1 MSKIIIIGAGAMGSA
16 FTFPCVD
23 NGHQVSLVGSP
34 LENDLIED
42 LNKDY
47 FHKNLNSK
55 LSNKISFLKAENLKK
70 ELKNSYDIIVVGVNS
85 KGIDWA
91 AKEINSIDLKTPI
104 LLLTKGLTVKDNK
117 FQVLTSLF
125 KNSNITGVAGPCL
138 AKDLIKRNKT
148 GVVYTNKNILLAK
161 EVSQLVKTDYY
172 FMDYSNDLIG
182 VEICAA
188 IKNFYSMVIGSSKDL
203 NTAAVLMQKSI
214 IEMGKFTKLLGGS
227 EKTVYG
233 LAGLGDLYV
242 SIAGGRNR
250 KMGQYLGEGYSY
262 SQAKSKFMSND
273 TVEGAELAFEIGP
286 KILKDIPKSDF
297 PIMFS
302 LVNSICN
309 DKKFVINFL

>member
-161 EVSQLVKTDYY
+161 
-172 FMDYSNDLIG
+172 
-182 VEICAA
+182 
-188 IKNFYSMVIGSSKDL
+188 
-203 NTAAVLMQKSI
+203 
-214 IEMGKFTKLLGGS
+214 
-227 EKTVYG
+227 
-233 LAGLGDLYV
+233 
-242 SIAGGRNR
+242 
-250 KMGQYLGEGYSY
+250 
-262 SQAKSKFMSND
+262 
-273 TVEGAELAFEIGP
+273 
-286 KILKDIPKSDF
+286 
-297 PIMFS
+297 
-302 LVNSICN
+302 
-309 DKKFVINFL
+309 